1 MNIKFGKYLAVLP
14 MLSILVAC
22 AQLSPM
28 EAQSVDSRKNVSEAI
43 TVNDHENL
51 INYYDKLANEMTVK
65 AEEKRKLLE
74 EYENHSQH
82 YGRRGQDYR
91 SHTLANI
98 RYYEQEASEAVNH
111 AGYHRKIVAELQR
124 NEYAK
129 SVDRPEQAGNLKIK
143 ARLNESENLKKN

>member
-1 MNIKFGKYLAVLP
+1 MKIKFGKYLAVLP

-28 EAQSVDSRKNVSEAI
+28 EAQNADSRKVVSEAK

-51 INYYDKLANEMTVK
+51 VTYYDKLANEMTVK

-74 EYENHSQH
+74 EYEDHSQH

-98 RYYEQEASEAVNH
+98 RYYEQEASEAINH
-111 AGYHRKIVAELQR
+111 AGYHRKIVAELR
-124 NEYAK
+124 KDEYAR
-129 SVDRPEQAGNLKIK
+129 SVGEPEQVESHKIK
-143 ARLNESENLKKN
+143 ARLSEPEGTKRN